1 MTYDDSLRYLD
12 SFLNLER
19 MIYHSDNRL
28 RNLERMRFL
37 IGIFGHPEK
46 HFFPVLIAGTKGKGS
61 TGFFLQSILNA
72 SGIPAGFYSSPHLAD
87 PRERIRVGGKV
98 IPMGLWVRTLVRI
111 RAVLRRVKVP
121 KGLGD
126 FTYFEVMTLL
136 AMLVFEEAGMKVGIF
151 EVGMGGRLDATN
163 VLDARLNL
171 LTPIEMDHEQILG
184 DTIEK
189 IAREKAAII
198 RTGAVTVFSPQRHPA
213 ARRIFAGRCRRL
225 NAHLIPARP
234 FRKFPLKLRGD
245 FQEMNA
251 GAACKAA
258 EVMRETYGFKISA
271 AGVRRGLRAWDWP
284 GRFETVP
291 GRPELLLDGAHN
303 PASIA
308 VLVRNMKAIYPGRET
323 LLIFGASR
331 DKRSD
336 QMLLELS
343 RFFPSVILTRIPN
356 PRSHDIGRL
365 LAQARGLF
373 RNIYAVGSVKAALE
387 LVKTLAGKQTLAVAT
402 GSFYLL
408 GEIKKVI
415 SQKEKGKRG

>member
-1 MTYDDSLRYLD
+1 MTYDDSLRYLN

-19 MIYHSDNRL
+19 MIYHSGNRL

-87 PRERIRVGGKV
+87 PRERIRVGGEV
-98 IPMGLWVRTLVRI
+98 ISTRRWVRTLTRI
-111 RAVLRRVKVP
+111 RATLRRVKVP
-121 KGLGD
+121 EGFGD
-126 FTYFEVMTLL
+126 FTYFEIMTLL
-136 AMLVFEEAGMKVGIF
+136 AMLVFEEAGMKVGVF

-163 VLDARLNL
+163 VLGARLNI

-184 DTIEK
+184 DTIAK

-198 RTGAVTVFSPQRHPA
+198 RTGAVTVVSPQRHPA
-213 ARRIFAGRCRRL
+213 ARRVIAGRCRRRK
-225 NAHLIPARP
+225 ARWVPAPP
-234 FRKFPLKLRGD
+234 FRDFPLKLRGD
-245 FQEMNA
+245 FQELNA
-251 GAACKAA
+251 GAASKAA
-258 EVMRETYGFKISA
+258 EVMRRTYGFRIPP
-271 AGVRRGLRAWDWP
+271 AGVCRGLLACDWP

-291 GRPELLLDGAHN
+291 GRPEFLLDGAHN

-308 VLVRNMKAIYPGRET
+308 VLVRNMRAIYPGRKT

-343 RFFPSVILTRIPN
+343 RFFSSVILTRIPN

-365 LAQARGLF
+365 LAEARGLF
-373 RNIYAVGSVKAALE
+373 RNVYGAGSVKAALE
-387 LVKTLAGKQTLAVAT
+387 LVTTLAGKQTLVVAT

-408 GEIKKVI
+408 GEIKK
-415 SQKEKGKRG
+415 ELKR